1 MVLWLESCLVRELI
15 EDWRSMKMVLWL
27 ERCLKSIER
36 VLRGCLWRDETDFG
50 CSNPFKVRPFLLG
63 SVANTADLA
72 APAGLDSND
81 PLIGSRWKDP
91 CADWHLDSG
100 LRLG

>member
-1 MVLWLESCLVRELI
+1 MLQ
-15 EDWRSMKMVLWL
+15 
-27 ERCLKSIER
+27 
-36 VLRGCLWRDETDFG
+36 GCLWRDETDFG
-50 CSNPFKVRPFLLG
+50 CSNPFEVRSLLLG

-72 APAGLDSND
+72 ALVGLDSND

-91 CADWHLDSG
+91 HAGWHLDGG